1 VKRPLMEADKLDA
14 VQELVNMGMGAAGAA
29 LAQALNTFV
38 ELVVPGVD
46 FTDRRS
52 VASLLDTGAWAKQ
65 EVEAVRQPFFGA
77 FTGESMMIFDE
88 EVYAQLVDLPGYVV
102 TSGDKP
108 SAAEQHEMLLDLS
121 NVVMGACVN
130 GIAEPLNETVSF
142 GPPSRLGARGEV
154 RAYLSQE
161 AVAWHQGLIVNVDF
175 RLESRSFRSRVLIF
189 LPEPSIHRIDDAVTK
204 LLDGLAAS

>member
-1 VKRPLMEADKLDA
+1 MTGDKLDA
-14 VQELVNMGMGAAGAA
+14 LQELVNMGMGAAGAA
-29 LAQALNTFV
+29 LAQALGAFV

-52 VASLLDTGAWAKQ
+52 VASLLDTGSWAKQ

-77 FTGESMMIFDE
+77 FTGESMMIFDDQ
-88 EVYAQLVDLPGYVV
+88 VHAQLADLPGHAPAD
-102 TSGDKP
+102 G
-108 SAAEQHEMLLDLS
+108 AAMTTLEQHEMLLDLS
-121 NVVMGACVN
+121 NVVIGACVN
-130 GIAEPLNETVSF
+130 GIADPLHETVSF
-142 GPPSRLGARGEV
+142 GAPARLGGRAEV

-175 RLESRSFRSRVLIF
+175 KLEARSFLSRVLIF
-189 LPEPSIHRIDDAVTK
+189 WPEQSLHRIDQAVTK